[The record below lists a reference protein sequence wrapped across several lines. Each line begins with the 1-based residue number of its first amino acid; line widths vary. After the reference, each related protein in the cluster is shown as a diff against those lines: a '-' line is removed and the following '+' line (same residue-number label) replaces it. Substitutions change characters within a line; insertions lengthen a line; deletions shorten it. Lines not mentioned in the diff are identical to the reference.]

1 MALGAA
7 KIVSMYVT
15 PLGMMRMQSQYAF
28 MNTFSDLSNGT
39 SPATMQQSPD
49 PVLNTVFSLVDRA
62 AGTERPQDDG
72 AADARCR
79 GGVGDGARSQSDRVG
94 AAEETLESGRC
105 GDSSVRAAVV
115 LVCLALPGVN
125 RGAVCR
131 RADVPAGV
139 VRGAS
144 VEGLTEYQLDNGL
157 RVLLIPDP
165 TKPII
170 TVNIVYQVG
179 SRHEGYGETGMAH
192 LLEHLVSYG
201 SPRHPDAKKEQN
213 DRGAR
218 RNASTWWDRTNYYET
233 FPASDENL
241 AWALDLEADRMTN
254 AFVRADILAS
264 QMSVVRN
271 EFEANENS
279 PASVLEERAFST
291 AFLWHN
297 YGKSTIGAKADIE
310 KVPVERL
317 QEFYRKYYR
326 PDNAVLVIA
335 GKFDERTALEPR
347 GVELSARCRSRP
359 TPIAADLHRGAG
371 SGRRAQRRAAPGRR
385 RAIRR
390 PLRTTFPR
398 RRTPTRR

>member
-1 MALGAA
+1 MW
-7 KIVSMYVT
+7 K
-15 PLGMMRMQSQYAF
+15 
-28 MNTFSDLSNGT
+28 
-39 SPATMQQSPD
+39 QQ
-49 PVLNTVFSLVDRA
+49 
-62 AGTERPQDDG
+62 
-72 AADARCR
+72 
-79 GGVGDGARSQSDRVG
+79 
-94 AAEETLESGRC
+94 
-105 GDSSVRAAVV
+105 VRAAAVFV
-115 LVCLALPGVN
+115 SLAT
-125 RGAVCR
+125 AVASAAQSTDAPR
-131 RADVPAGV
+131 VPAGV

-144 VEGLTEYQLDNGL
+144 VEGLTEYRLENGL

-170 TVNIVYQVG
+170 TVNIVYLVG

-241 AWALDLEADRMTN
+241 TWALDLEADRMTN

-271 EFEANENS
+271 EFEANENN

-297 YGKSTIGAKADIE
+297 YGKSTGGTKTDIE
-310 KVPVERL
+310 RVPVERL

-335 GKFDERTALEPR
+335 GKFDEPKALDAAASR
-347 GVELSARCRSRP
+347 FRS
-359 TPIAADLHRGAG
+359 IAKP
-371 SGRRAQRRAAPGRR
+371 AAPLAATYTEEPVQDGERMVVLRRVGDVRWRR
-385 RAIRR
+385 RVYIPAASHPDSSLMSVVGGI
-390 PLRTTFPR
+390 
-398 RRTPTRR
+398 